1 MSDDLEAHEYHR
13 FMTER
18 DQRILA
24 LCNKIIENADY
35 LRHLDISEEIPCAIH
50 EDAHLIKREV
60 SNG

>member
-1 MSDDLEAHEYHR
+1 
-13 FMTER
+13 MTER

-35 LRHLDISEEIPCAIH
+35 LRHLDISEEMPCAIH